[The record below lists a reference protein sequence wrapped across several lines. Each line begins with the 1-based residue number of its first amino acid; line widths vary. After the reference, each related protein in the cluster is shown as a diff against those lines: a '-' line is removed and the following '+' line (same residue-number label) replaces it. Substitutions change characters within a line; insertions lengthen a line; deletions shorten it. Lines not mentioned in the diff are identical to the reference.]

1 MSLMQD
7 TGNASHTE
15 SARKIAGSLA
25 SEIVSDF
32 RTRKGFSPD
41 YDIRA
46 HWSLYNDSI
55 QQIVAQKIIQLLLCI
70 PLKDRGA
77 FLGQIAFCRKS
88 GDRCLFGYQGED
100 PFPDGKAPIS
110 EKMRWHGMSRS
121 TLKITEGS
129 NKEWD
134 GPSKLLFE
142 AMKAVM
148 EELLP
153 LTQNELNLAHAHEMR
168 HT

>member
-1 MSLMQD
+1 MESNEEITSYMQEARLIAESL
-7 TGNASHTE
+7 
-15 SARKIAGSLA
+15 IP
-25 SEIVSDF
+25 EIVSDF
-32 RTRKGFSPD
+32 RNRKGSSIEYGIRD
-41 YDIRA
+41 Y
-46 HWSLYNDSI
+46 WSLYNDSI
-55 QQIVAQKIIQLLLCI
+55 QQIVAKKIIRLILYI

-88 GDRCLFGYQGED
+88 GDRCLFGYQDED

-153 LTQNELNLAHAHEMR
+153 LTQHEIDQLHARETSR
-168 HT
+168 A

>member
-1 MSLMQD
+1 MDTQTNGIPSVNHAQEIAQTLVQD
-7 TGNASHTE
+7 V
-15 SARKIAGSLA
+15 I
-25 SEIVSDF
+25 SDF
-32 RTRKGFSPD
+32 ISRKGSTIE
-41 YDIRA
+41 YGIRD
-46 HWSLYNDSI
+46 HWSLYNDNI
-55 QQIVAQKIIQLLLCI
+55 QQIVARKIIGTI
-70 PLKDRGA
+70 MRVPPDERGA
-77 FLGQIAFCRKS
+77 LLGKIAFCRKS

-100 PFPDGKAPIS
+100 PFPDGKVPIS
-110 EKMRWHGMSRS
+110 EKARWHGMSRR

-153 LTQNELNLAHAHEMR
+153 LTQSCINVQETHETSHA
-168 HT
+168 